1 MLPTSYLNDTKIFYL
16 FLQNRILKV
25 VECIQSDEDAT
36 MAATYVKFML
46 EVLGGDLGLSA
57 IGTTIIYLPQNKVS

>member
-25 VECIQSDEDAT
+25 VECIQSDDDAT